1 MRNWNDDHMN
11 RAMCES
17 SAMASG
23 SADTEVS
30 IRKKLM
36 FQEIAVMLSSATMP
50 ENLTSQQV
58 PQFGTLETSTPGGAI
73 CKVCR
78 NPLAQNYYRAGNNMI
93 CGRCADRVRREMPQ
107 DSHAAFVRAILC
119 GLVGFA
125 IGLVIYA
132 AFAIATG
139 ITIGYLALAVGFI
152 VGKAMMIGSKGIG
165 GRRYQIAAVLLT
177 YASVS
182 MAFIPISLHYEK
194 KEPPR
199 QSRVQSQVATN
210 EASTTAQQ
218 VHAGGTAQETGSTP
232 TAPLLARAITFTI
245 IGLASPF
252 LELTEGASG
261 LIGLVIL
268 FVGIRF
274 AWKMTAGRGNVKV
287 EGPFQLANAAS
298 A

>member
-1 MRNWNDDHMN
+1 
-11 RAMCES
+11 
-17 SAMASG
+17 
-23 SADTEVS
+23 
-30 IRKKLM
+30 
-36 FQEIAVMLSSATMP
+36 MP
-50 ENLTSQQV
+50 ENQISQQV
-58 PQFGTLETSTPGGAI
+58 PQFGTLETSTSGGAS

-78 NPLAQNYYRAGNNMI
+78 NPLAQTYFRAGNNMV
-93 CGRCADRVRREMPQ
+93 CGRCADRIRREMPQ
-107 DSHAAFVRAILC
+107 DNHAAFVRAILC

-152 VGKAMMIGSKGIG
+152 VGKAVMIGSKGVG

-177 YASVS
+177 YAAVS
-182 MAFIPISLHYEK
+182 MASVPIAIHYMK
-194 KEPPR
+194 AQP
-199 QSRVQSQVATN
+199 SQRPSAESPVTPKDS
-210 EASTTAQQ
+210 ASPAQDNS
-218 VHAGGTAQETGSTP
+218 AGTASQETDSSGSA
-232 TAPLLARAITFTI
+232 APARKMTVAGAIGTLAM

-252 LELTEGASG
+252 MELSEGASG

-268 FVGIRF
+268 FVGMRF

>member
-1 MRNWNDDHMN
+1 
-11 RAMCES
+11 
-17 SAMASG
+17 
-23 SADTEVS
+23 
-30 IRKKLM
+30 
-36 FQEIAVMLSSATMP
+36 MP
-50 ENLTSQQV
+50 ENEISQQV

-78 NPLAQNYYRAGNNMI
+78 TPLAQTYFRAGNNMV
-93 CGRCADRVRREMPQ
+93 CGRCADRIRREMPQ
-107 DSHAAFVRAILC
+107 DCHAAFVRAILY

-152 VGKAMMIGSKGIG
+152 VGKAVMIGSKGVG

-177 YASVS
+177 YAAVS
-182 MAFIPISLHYEK
+182 MASVPIAIHYMK
-194 KEPPR
+194 AQPSQRPR
-199 QSRVQSQVATN
+199 AQSQVT
-210 EASTTAQQ
+210 SKD
-218 VHAGGTAQETGSTP
+218 GSSPAQENSLGESP
-232 TAPLLARAITFTI
+232 QQNDSSASAAPAKMSVAGAIGTLTM

-252 LELTEGASG
+252 LELSEGASG

-274 AWKMTAGRGNVKV
+274 AWKMTAGRRNVKV

>member
-1 MRNWNDDHMN
+1 
-11 RAMCES
+11 
-17 SAMASG
+17 
-23 SADTEVS
+23 
-30 IRKKLM
+30 
-36 FQEIAVMLSSATMP
+36 MP
-50 ENLTSQQV
+50 ENEISQQV

-78 NPLAQNYYRAGNNMI
+78 TPLAQTYFRAGNNMV
-93 CGRCADRVRREMPQ
+93 CGRCADRIRREMPQ
-107 DSHAAFVRAILC
+107 DCHAAFVRAILY

-152 VGKAMMIGSKGIG
+152 VGKAVMIGSKGVG

-177 YASVS
+177 YAAVS
-182 MAFIPISLHYEK
+182 MASVPIAIHYMK
-194 KEPPR
+194 AQPSQRPR
-199 QSRVQSQVATN
+199 AQSQVT
-210 EASTTAQQ
+210 SKD
-218 VHAGGTAQETGSTP
+218 GSSPAQENSLGESP
-232 TAPLLARAITFTI
+232 QQNDSSASAAPAKMSVAGAIGTLTM

-252 LELTEGASG
+252 LELSEGASG